1 MRCSVA
7 APGTENIG
15 SPALELRFPRCD
27 LIGVDVELFRQLS
40 QRSIAPDG
48 GKRHLRLTW
57 GRSGQVR
64 YHQGGNAKFPVFA
77 SVFEA

>member
-1 MRCSVA
+1 M
-7 APGTENIG
+7 
-15 SPALELRFPRCD
+15 
-27 LIGVDVELFRQLS
+27 GVDVELFRQLR
-40 QRSIAPDG
+40 QCSIALDG

-77 SVFEA
+77 SVSEA